1 MISLSEAKLADLIE
15 LDRVTTKL
23 DQDRWQAW
31 GGIRFYLGESKSLI
45 RRHREE
51 DAEAEEQVTE
61 VTEQTC
67 AAYEQGRIASLL
79 GMEGGHTIVMDGGV
93 VAAS

>member
-1 MISLSEAKLADLIE
+1 MSRTRRSL
-15 LDRVTTKL
+15 R
-23 DQDRWQAW
+23 
-31 GGIRFYLGESKSLI
+31 LGL
-45 RRHREE
+45 
-51 DAEAEEQVTE
+51 AEEQVTE